1 MGAREEYD
9 ALAENSKSR
18 APIDDIAVSVLTE
31 DCRAVYVLTT
41 SRGESGR
48 GWGVVPSGLITQNS
62 CQ

>member
-41 SRGESGR
+41 SR
-48 GWGVVPSGLITQNS
+48 PSGVECLPA
-62 CQ
+62 